1 MEHDDAE
8 CNACSGVRTIA
19 IEPQH
24 TWDTTTTDFVQVPR
38 SPSAR
43 LPALMVAP
51 KIIALGL
58 TPAVLGVP

>member
-38 SPSAR
+38 SP
-43 LPALMVAP
+43 LC
-51 KIIALGL
+51 
-58 TPAVLGVP
+58 